1 MLLQSLSHG
10 QDMVTYSKQSAHP
23 PCGVQ
28 GVCITGQS
36 PVWNIGHTT
45 GERRVMSTWSI
56 AYLMSLFVFTGCA
69 SAYTPPPLTAQH
81 PAHPEAMAAPTPPP
95 SSTLAYRPA
104 DIPSPQPAVAM
115 AQASDGHG
123 TPGGQQQG
131 QPSVVGEGKVVAV
144 VPGSNQI
151 VVDHQE
157 IKGFMDAMTMGY
169 RIEPPS
175 LLEGVKAGDV
185 IRFTIDTQQKAIVK
199 IEKMP

>member
-1 MLLQSLSHG
+1 MPWQSMSRF
-10 QDMVTYSKQSAHP
+10 QERVACSKQSAHP
-23 PCGVQ
+23 PCGVKSL
-28 GVCITGQS
+28 GGPGQN
-36 PVWNIGHTT
+36 PLWDIGHPT
-45 GERRVMSTWSI
+45 GERQVMSTWSLT
-56 AYLMSLFVFTGCA
+56 YLLSLFVFTGCA
-69 SAYTPPPLTAQH
+69 TAYTPPPLTAQH

-104 DIPSPQPAVAM
+104 DIPSPQPATAM
-115 AQASDGHG
+115 AQASGGPG
-123 TPGGQQQG
+123 TPGGQQPG

-175 LLEGVKAGDV
+175 LLEGVKPGDA

-199 IEKMP
+199 IEKIP